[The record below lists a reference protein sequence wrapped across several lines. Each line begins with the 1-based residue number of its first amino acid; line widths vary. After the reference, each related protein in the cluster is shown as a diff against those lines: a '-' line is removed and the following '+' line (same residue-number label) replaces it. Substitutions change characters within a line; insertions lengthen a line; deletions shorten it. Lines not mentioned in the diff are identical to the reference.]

1 MVNFNPNIYYS
12 DKANKAKERYQ
23 EAKKET
29 ENLKKSSQK
38 PHQTAR
44 FYLEAYKPTKD
55 LKETFEDKL
64 ANDSHLSYKE
74 RDYYQDCLK
83 SYHTNLSE
91 PLQDLLKNQ
100 ETITVAVEDLP
111 SYFKDDKARLMTLY
125 GKTYLVLQDCL
136 KTKTSNDLMVTN
148 TNALQVQQNALEDTK
163 KAIYDFTDTSLKD
176 DLDAI
181 NTLKAQMEAQIKALY
196 EKHFL
201 N

>member
-12 DKANKAKERYQ
+12 DEASQAQERYRN
-23 EAKKET
+23 AKKET
-29 ENLKKSSQK
+29 DNLRQSSQK

-44 FYLEAYKPTKD
+44 FSLDAYRPTKE
-55 LKETFEDKL
+55 LKTAFEDKL

-83 SYHTNLSE
+83 SYHTSLSE

-100 ETITVAVEDLP
+100 ETITVAVKDLP

-136 KTKTSNDLMVTN
+136 ETKTSNDLMVTN
-148 TNALQVQQNALEDTK
+148 TNALQVQQEALEDK
-163 KAIYDFTDTSLKD
+163 KKLSKISQKPVFKK
-176 DLDAI
+176 
-181 NTLKAQMEAQIKALY
+181 TLKTLML
-196 EKHFL
+196 
-201 N
+201 